1 MTYLFQNI
9 DSAIEWTHNIHRSG
23 GVPRMKNFF
32 TLLEDMMTGKAFPPD
47 VVEQAQAAF
56 DAWNQIDPNFA
67 VGDLHPAALQD
78 DIAKVTPMI
87 SQANTLEAQLTDV
100 RNRRDDLLADM
111 WDKVKRVRNAVKG
124 IYGDDSSQYEM
135 IGGTRLSERKPRT
148 RKQPV
153 KA

>member
-1 MTYLFQNI
+1 
-9 DSAIEWTHNIHRSG
+9 
-23 GVPRMKNFF
+23 
-32 TLLEDMMTGKAFPPD
+32 MTGKAFPPD

-148 RKQPV
+148 HKQPV

>member
-1 MTYLFQNI
+1 
-9 DSAIEWTHNIHRSG
+9 
-23 GVPRMKNFF
+23 
-32 TLLEDMMTGKAFPPD
+32 MTGKAFPPD
-47 VVEQAQAAF
+47 VLEQAQAVF

-67 VGDLHPAALQD
+67 VGELLPAALKT
-78 DIAKVTPMI
+78 DIADVAPLI
-87 SQANTLEAQLTDV
+87 SQANTLETQLTNV
-100 RNRRDDLLADM
+100 RNERDALLASM

-148 RKQPV
+148 RKQPT

>member
-1 MTYLFQNI
+1 
-9 DSAIEWTHNIHRSG
+9 
-23 GVPRMKNFF
+23 MKNFF
-32 TLLEDMMTGKAFPPD
+32 TLLEDTMTGKAFPPD
-47 VVEQAQAAF
+47 VLEQAQAVF

-67 VGDLHPAALQD
+67 VGELLPAALKT
-78 DIAKVTPMI
+78 DIADVAPLI
-87 SQANTLEAQLTDV
+87 SQANTLETQLTNV
-100 RNRRDDLLADM
+100 RNERDALLASM

-148 RKQPV
+148 RKQPA